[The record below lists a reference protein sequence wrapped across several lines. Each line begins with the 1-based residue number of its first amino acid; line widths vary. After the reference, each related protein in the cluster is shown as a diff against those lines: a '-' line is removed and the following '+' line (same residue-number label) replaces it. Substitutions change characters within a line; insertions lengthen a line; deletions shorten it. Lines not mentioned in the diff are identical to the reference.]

1 MNQLLVAV
9 ILSALPVFEL
19 RGGLPIAVNYALKNN
34 FPVIPIFLLIL
45 FVNISV
51 IFLIFLFLDFLHES
65 LMKISLYKKIFGYYL
80 RRLRKKADK
89 LEKKLDVYG
98 FFALSFF
105 VAIPLPGTGAW
116 TGCLVSWLLGLDRK
130 KSIVA
135 ISLGVF
141 IAGIII
147 LLASLGVLNLIG

>member
-19 RGGLPIAVNYALKNN
+19 RAGLPIAVNYALKNN